1 MKLLPSAFVA
11 LRQLVIAKF
20 YKKNIGQCWHGF
32 RLLAVD
38 GSSARLDGVGNDCR
52 DFFDPGGQEDGRCG
66 LARVSVCYDL
76 LNRIPIDVTIAPC
89 VVGERSLAVGHL
101 DYCGD
106 DDLLLMDRGYPCFW
120 MIREVIDRELK
131 FCARLPAKTWT
142 SILADFMNSSRVE
155 GILTIKPSAFMRKE
169 CYDRE
174 LSVEPMELRAI
185 KVRLETGEVEVL
197 LTNLMDSEKWPAS
210 DFEELYHQRWAIEEG
225 YKLDKSRLEFER
237 WSGKS
242 VRAVEQDFY
251 GRMLLAT
258 LSACLASEAEPL
270 VAAKTEKCAHRYQVN
285 QTRTLSTLRDHIV
298 SLLLS
303 TRFRA
308 RLNKLI
314 PKLVESPS
322 VVRPGRTY
330 PRRRGRAPGRF
341 HMAYKPIA

>member
-20 YKKNIGQCWHGF
+20 YQRNIGQRWHGF

-38 GSSARLDGVGNDCR
+38 GSTARLDGVDDDCR
-52 DFFDPGGQEDGRCG
+52 YFFDPGAQEEGRCG
-66 LARVSVCYDL
+66 ITRVSVCYDL
-76 LNRIPIDVTIAPC
+76 LNRLPVDATIAPC
-89 VVGERSLAVGHL
+89 AVGERSLAVGHL
-101 DYCGD
+101 DYCGG
-106 DDLLLMDRGYPCFW
+106 DDLLLIDRGYPCFW
-120 MIREVIDRELK
+120 MIREMIDREVR
-131 FCARLPAKTWT
+131 FCVRLPVKKWT
-142 SILADFMNSSRVE
+142 SILADFMNSSKVE

-169 CYDRE
+169 CYDRD
-174 LSVEPMELRAI
+174 LSEEPMELRAI
-185 KVRLETGEVEVL
+185 KVQLETGEMEVL
-197 LTNLMDSEKWPAS
+197 LTNLIDSEKWPAS

-258 LSACLASEAEPL
+258 LSACLASVAEPL
-270 VAAKTEKCAHRYQVN
+270 VAAKTEKCEHPYQVN
-285 QTRTLSTLRDHIV
+285 QTRALSVLRDHIV

-303 TRFRA
+303 PRFRA
-308 RLNKLI
+308 RLKNMI
-314 PKLVESPS
+314 PMFAESPS